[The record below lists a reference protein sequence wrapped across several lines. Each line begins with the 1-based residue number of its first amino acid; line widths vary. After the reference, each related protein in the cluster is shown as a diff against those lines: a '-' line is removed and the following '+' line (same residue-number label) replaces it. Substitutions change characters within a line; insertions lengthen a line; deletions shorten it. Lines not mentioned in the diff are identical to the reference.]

1 MRQAVCIKELE
12 GNIPGIEYPV
22 YGRFYGRLQLCKIY
36 NFRKLR
42 EKAGYSVYD
51 ELTKTE
57 ESVTTGIP
65 MTFDQFDIYLMEVR
79 L

>member
-1 MRQAVCIKELE
+1 MRKAICIKQLE
-12 GNIPGIEYPV
+12 GSILGMAQPI
-22 YGRFYGRLQLCKIY
+22 YGRLLLCKIY

>member
-1 MRQAVCIKELE
+1 MRKAVCIKELE
-12 GNIPGIEYPV
+12 GNMPEMEHPV
-22 YGRFYGRLQLCKIY
+22 YGRLQLCKIY

-57 ESVTTGIP
+57 ESVTTGIA
-65 MTFDQFDIYLMEVR
+65 MNFKTFDIYLMEVR

>member
-1 MRQAVCIKELE
+1 MRKAVCIKELE
-12 GNIPGIEYPV
+12 GNIPGMEHPV
-22 YGRFYGRLQLCKIY
+22 YGRLQLCKIY

>member
-1 MRQAVCIKELE
+1 MRKAICIKELE
-12 GNIPGIEYPV
+12 GSIPGMKQPI
-22 YGRFYGRLQLCKIY
+22 YGRLLLCKIY

>member
-1 MRQAVCIKELE
+1 MRKAICIKKLDGSIQGMEQPL
-12 GNIPGIEYPV
+12 
-22 YGRFYGRLQLCKIY
+22 YGRLLLCKIY